1 MKKIAWLGTPEERI
15 LSIRNFRKY
24 INTIPFEE
32 AVVLTKN
39 NWNDSPK
46 INKDKI
52 NISNISEWPT
62 PWELFGQ
69 SVFSENEQVLGTFY
83 TLILSNHAKEHDISL
98 GVIDYL
104 TTIQLELIIDSE
116 PLSDFKVINI
126 INVSDLKIQLGIK

>member
-1 MKKIAWLGTPEERI
+1 M
-15 LSIRNFRKY
+15 
-24 INTIPFEE
+24 
-32 AVVLTKN
+32 
-39 NWNDSPK
+39 
-46 INKDKI
+46 
-52 NISNISEWPT
+52 
-62 PWELFGQ
+62 
-69 SVFSENEQVLGTFY
+69 FSENEQVLGTFY